1 MEAGL
6 VFLIRWAMDEQ
17 IDVIYMTA
25 IECLGNLIAPKKD
38 EVEQWRNGD
47 ELNVSSRRC
56 CLERIIGRV
65 VTISLC

>member
-1 MEAGL
+1 MEAGI

-38 EVEQWRNGD
+38 EVNQWCNED
-47 ELNVSSRRC
+47 VLNEFCRKCS
-56 CLERIIGRV
+56 LERITGRV
-65 VTISLC
+65 VTISLY